1 MEVYNDAD
9 LSDPAPAYNGEQS
22 PPPVLLKPSV
32 AGTKDFVT
40 VVSVE
45 DSASGSVAS
54 QGQKDHDNYV
64 TLLEVDETPSATEEV
79 LVYRLPGERLG
90 MALKFVGGTAAGD
103 KVSRVFIQSITPE
116 SPASRA
122 QWKISPIKEGDEI
135 LEIGDTPCHIHDSSR
150 LRHASPRLPGMYQT
164 TTSTSSPSLRRP
176 SIPPPLPPR
185 RPKCSHSDSEEPSP
199 TPAFPGMSLSMR
211 LPGWEELMRKRG
223 SGDKGDRPVQPDF
236 YVDLLAEEDKKLLEC
251 ESDDTAVARQT
262 IAHVRS
268 RESAEPFEQLERELD
283 GHEETCVDDDDEQDL
298 DFVDDPGILNDGK
311 DALCDVLGLPSAI
324 APPESF
330 QDMSSPQHHLD
341 EDICEDTEYRLTSD
355 EDPESRPDTLSP
367 LQEQEEGSDQEVG
380 MELDRRLG
388 DAKENHVAAAMA
400 LDKLLQLNFCS
411 SEPTSRHDDRE
422 RPSRVEDE
430 CGPEEDCFPEEEEEL
445 PADVN
450 EQRGYDDESDRI
462 TFELH
467 RPLQPAQDLLS
478 YSKVVKTTEHC
489 SSSTV
494 VIRNGLLDSRGSQS
508 FFETLEKVDTCF
520 ASPANKETLSEHTIT
535 ISSQRRDELVG
546 RPASSTDIELEPEYK
561 DPLRTYQS
569 SACVTLTPGGSES
582 GSHGEPEG
590 PLNFASRFDGRAD
603 EPSGSQDSIADEMLD
618 SCGGYRDETDDAV
631 ARATEDVVM
640 EGRLLDSPDSDVC
653 APGRGVAAGMYGAP
667 PPPPEEERAAV
678 EGCCSEARHS
688 TEATVSAALLEGA
701 GSDMDTIPEEETG
714 SELLTESSQLDSD
727 RSEPEDSS
735 ESPLPRD
742 TPEEGSGEYP
752 IFVLLVVQ

>member
-1 MEVYNDAD
+1 MATLPENVIIMEVYNDAD

-122 QWKISPIKEGDEI
+122 QWKISPIKGRRRDSR
-135 LEIGDTPCHIHDSSR
+135 DRRHPRHIHDSSR
-150 LRHASPRLPGMYQT
+150 LRHASPRL
-164 TTSTSSPSLRRP
+164 
-176 SIPPPLPPR
+176 
-185 RPKCSHSDSEEPSP
+185 
-199 TPAFPGMSLSMR
+199 
-211 LPGWEELMRKRG
+211 
-223 SGDKGDRPVQPDF
+223 PDF

-251 ESDDTAVARQT
+251 ESDDTGSSVSTVHRKILASEHRQLEFFGAHSAAVARQT

-268 RESAEPFEQLERELD
+268 RER
-283 GHEETCVDDDDEQDL
+283 
-298 DFVDDPGILNDGK
+298 ILNDGK

-330 QDMSSPQHHLD
+330 QDMSSPQYHLD

-400 LDKLLQLNFCS
+400 LDKLLQLNFFCS

-450 EQRGYDDESDRI
+450 EQRGYDNKSDRI

-508 FFETLEKVDTCF
+508 FFETLEKVDT
-520 ASPANKETLSEHTIT
+520 L
-535 ISSQRRDELVG
+535 
-546 RPASSTDIELEPEYK
+546 
-561 DPLRTYQS
+561 LRV
-569 SACVTLTPGGSES
+569 AC
-582 GSHGEPEG
+582 
-590 PLNFASRFDGRAD
+590 
-603 EPSGSQDSIADEMLD
+603 Q
-618 SCGGYRDETDDAV
+618 
-631 ARATEDVVM
+631 
-640 EGRLLDSPDSDVC
+640 
-653 APGRGVAAGMYGAP
+653 
-667 PPPPEEERAAV
+667 
-678 EGCCSEARHS
+678 
-688 TEATVSAALLEGA
+688 
-701 GSDMDTIPEEETG
+701 
-714 SELLTESSQLDSD
+714 
-727 RSEPEDSS
+727 
-735 ESPLPRD
+735 
-742 TPEEGSGEYP
+742 
-752 IFVLLVVQ
+752 